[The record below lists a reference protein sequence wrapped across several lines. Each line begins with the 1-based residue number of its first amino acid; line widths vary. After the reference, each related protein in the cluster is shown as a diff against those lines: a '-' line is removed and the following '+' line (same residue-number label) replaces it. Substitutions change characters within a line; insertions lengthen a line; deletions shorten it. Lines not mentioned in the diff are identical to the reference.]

1 MCELIADGERSLA
14 GLPSKE
20 VQLSRLIRNQSVLEQ
35 MYLLLK
41 NKYEEYRI
49 AEAVK
54 AAGVTV
60 IDRAIT
66 PRSPVKPKKKLNMV
80 IGGFLGVFVGLGLA
94 FVWESLDTTLK
105 AVEDVER
112 WLGLPVLGRIPEV
125 DARGAHSRRSRR
137 RQRRSESSAS
147 PPV

>member
-1 MCELIADGERSLA
+1 
-14 GLPSKE
+14 
-20 VQLSRLIRNQSVLEQ
+20 

-66 PRSPVKPKKKLNMV
+66 PRSPVKPKKKLNV
-80 IGGFLGVFVGLGLA
+80 AIGGFLGVFVGLGLV
-94 FVWESLDTTLK
+94 FVLEFLDTTLK
-105 AVEDVER
+105 SAEDVER
-112 WLGLPVLGRIPEV
+112 WLELPVLGRIPEV
-125 DARGAHSRRSRR
+125 DVRQLRSSRRSRR
-137 RQRRSESSAS
+137 S
-147 PPV
+147 